1 MSNSQSDMP
10 LPQKPEEA
18 LFRAAVELPPGT
30 VRRAFL
36 DQACAGDPVL
46 RQRLE
51 ALLAAHDSPDESL
64 PGTAPGVKAT
74 IKLDLADAPDEAVGQ
89 TLGRYKLM
97 ERLGEGGC
105 GVVYVAEQTVP
116 VRRRVALKVIKLGM
130 DTKAVVARFEAERQ
144 ALAMMDHP
152 NIAKVLDAGTTEV
165 GRPYFVMELV
175 RGIRITDYC
184 DQNNLSTKERLELF
198 IKICQAIQ
206 HAHQKGIIH
215 RDIKPSNILVTL
227 HDGVPVPKVIDFG
240 IAKATEGRLTD
251 ATVYTQ
257 LHQFIG
263 TPAYMSPEQAEMSGL
278 DIDTRSDIYSLG
290 VLLYELLAGSTPFD
304 AQELMSQG
312 IDQMRKTIREKE
324 PVRPST
330 RFATLKGDDL
340 TTTAKRRSADKSKL
354 MHQLKGDLDWI
365 VMKCLEKDRTR
376 RYETANGLAADLNRH
391 LNSEPVV
398 ARPPSTVYRIQKAIR
413 RNKISFAAGT
423 VVFGALLL
431 GIIAT
436 TWQSV
441 RATRAKQ
448 EAVAAQAQ
456 AVAAQVEEN
465 KQRQQADA
473 ARGQA
478 EGLVGFMIQDL
489 QPSLKDYGRL
499 SLLRQVDEKTV
510 SYYAALPPELRN
522 ATTDLAQADAI
533 EALAEILASSGDM
546 KSAAAKGGEALALY
560 QRLAAQ
566 HPEIPEAAA
575 GALNLEWYA
584 YSTAPSHSSAELDV
598 FQQDILRRWR
608 ELFAKHPES
617 LKVRTGLGGAL
628 WNRASDAAQRFNKP
642 QEAIAIGLELQE
654 YDRRGMVKW
663 PEDKKI
669 ARGYANALRVLAVA
683 YQANGEQ
690 DKAVQVS
697 EEAEAFYDE
706 ALKKDPGN
714 LSLLADAGE
723 AAMNLSYRVSVF
735 SLQRARD
742 AELIAR
748 ERYRTLTTLDPS
760 NADWRHHFAMAHMM
774 ECYYLEGDG
783 QIEAARQAF
792 KKFDSLLQTV
802 TIEPWDEQKPMANS
816 IDLARLAAMAG
827 DNADARAQLA
837 VAESRFQAHYD
848 KLPDAPFDRLQDR
861 IRWLNLEALV
871 YYEMHDWT
879 ELERVARATLAAI
892 DEGLSQR
899 PGDSELLLRR
909 AVSQMFQ
916 GIALLRRDRTPEAV
930 SALDQAVTGY
940 RDTPPAMG
948 FTDNREVYAGIA
960 YRNLAEALAKS
971 GNRERARSLAETALA
986 EWEAAIAHQPENW
999 EGKEVGAQVSVL
1011 VASLLDPTKPDEAA
1025 RRQSLLDRAAA
1036 ILTSPE
1042 SVGRLKVDDKE
1053 LLVKIE
1059 SLRAA
1064 GPTKPG
1070 E

>member
-1 MSNSQSDMP
+1 MNPNREELLFQLALS
-10 LPQKPEEA
+10 KPA
-18 LFRAAVELPPGT
+18 AKRAAWLDAECEGDAEL
-30 VRRAFL
+30 RARL
-36 DQACAGDPVL
+36 D
-46 RQRLE
+46 
-51 ALLAAHDSPDESL
+51 ALLAAHDAPYELSPDAK
-64 PGTAPGVKAT
+64 PGAKAT
-74 IKLDLADAPDEAVGQ
+74 IKLDLSEAPDEAVGQ

-105 GVVYVAEQTVP
+105 GVVYVAEQTQP

-152 NIAKVLDAGTTEV
+152 NIAKVLDAGTTDL
-165 GRPYFVMELV
+165 GRPFFVMELV

-184 DQNNLSTKERLELF
+184 DQNQLSTKERLELF

-312 IDQMRKTIREKE
+312 IDAMRKTIREKE

-330 RFATLKGDDL
+330 RFATLKGDEL

-376 RYETANGLAADLNRH
+376 RYETANGLAADLKRH
-391 LNSEPVV
+391 LNNEPVL
-398 ARPPSTVYRIQKAIR
+398 ARPPSTVYRIQKAVR

-423 VVFGALLL
+423 IIFVALLL

-441 RATRAKQ
+441 RATHAKQ
-448 EAVAAQAQ
+448 QALAAQA
-456 AVAAQVEEN
+456 EES

-473 ARGQA
+473 ARGQV
-478 EGLVGFMIQDL
+478 ESLVGFMIQDL

-510 SYYAALPPELRN
+510 DYYAALPPELRN
-522 ATTDLAQADAI
+522 AKTDLAQADAI
-533 EALAEILASSGDM
+533 EALAEILAESGDI
-546 KSAAAKGGEALALY
+546 KSAGAKGGEALALY

-584 YSTAPSHSSAELDV
+584 YSTDPSHSSAELDT
-598 FQQDILRRWR
+598 FQQDILSRWR
-608 ELFAKHPES
+608 ELYAKHPEN
-617 LKVRTGLGGAL
+617 LQVRIGLGGAL
-628 WNRASDAAQRFNKP
+628 WNRASYAAQRFNKP
-642 QEAIAIGLELQE
+642 QEAIAIGLELQA
-654 YDRRGMVKW
+654 YDRSGMAKW

-669 ARGYANALRVLAVA
+669 ARGYANALGVLAIA
-683 YQANGEQ
+683 YQATGAQ

-714 LSLLADAGE
+714 LILLADAGE
-723 AAMNLSYRVSVF
+723 AAMNLSYRVSAI
-735 SLQRARD
+735 SQQRSRD

-748 ERYRTLTTLDPS
+748 ERYRTLTTLDPA
-760 NADWRHHFAMAHMM
+760 NADWRHHFVMAHMM

-783 QIEAARQAF
+783 QIEAARQAI
-792 KKFDSLLQTV
+792 KKFDALLQTV
-802 TIEPWDEQKPMANS
+802 TVQPWDEQKPLQNS
-816 IDLARLAAMAG
+816 VDLARLAAMAG

-848 KLPDAPFDRLQDR
+848 QLPDAPFDRLQAR
-861 IRWLNLEALV
+861 IRWLNQEGLV
-871 YYEMHDWT
+871 YVEMHDWM
-879 ELERVARATLAAI
+879 ELERIARTTLAAI

-916 GIALLRRDRTPEAV
+916 GIAWLHQNRTPEAV

-948 FTDNREVYAGIA
+948 FTDNREMHSRMADG
-960 YRNLAEALAKS
+960 NLAEALAKN
-971 GNRERARSLAETALA
+971 GNRERARSLVETALA
-986 EWEAAIAHQPENW
+986 QWEAAIADHQLMNW
-999 EGKEVGAQVSVL
+999 SGKEDGAELSVM
-1011 VASLLDPTKPDEAA
+1011 VASLLDPAKADEAA
-1025 RRQSLLDRAAA
+1025 RRQSLLNRATA

-1053 LLVKIE
+1053 LLARIE

-1064 GPTKPG
+1064 TGTPEKSSTKQP
-1070 E
+1070 